1 MLLETYENT
10 YDPLESV
17 RVLQQIVDAM
27 GLRPRLNM
35 EATFYTESYE
45 SEIDVLENR
54 WHFFK
59 EVIDLQK
66 TVEEEE
72 NEKSFKF

>member
-1 MLLETYENT
+1 
-10 YDPLESV
+10 
-17 RVLQQIVDAM
+17 
-27 GLRPRLNM
+27 M